1 MTSLSKPVAKKR
13 GRPVGSKN
21 KPKKII
27 LSRTQVELARKLG
40 VTPVQL
46 AKEKLK
52 LTKKRKPAAASKSFK
67 QAELQRLRKVGEIVG
82 KNIELMKD
90 NTELVS
96 HINNLEHQ
104 IIGFRAVI
112 SYLEKQA
119 GLRNTQ

>member
-21 KPKKII
+21 KAQK
-27 LSRTQVELARKLG
+27 T
-40 VTPVQL
+40 
-46 AKEKLK
+46 
-52 LTKKRKPAAASKSFK
+52 KPAAASKSFK